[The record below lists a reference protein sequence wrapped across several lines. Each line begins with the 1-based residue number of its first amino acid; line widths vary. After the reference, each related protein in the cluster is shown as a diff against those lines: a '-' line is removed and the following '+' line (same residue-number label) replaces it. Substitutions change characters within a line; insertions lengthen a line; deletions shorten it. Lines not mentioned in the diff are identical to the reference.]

1 MSWCDRRALVSMLL
15 AAALGGCTVAP
26 LYAPDASGRSVSA
39 ALDTVAVDP
48 VDSRVGQEVRNR
60 LLFKLTGGTAAS
72 APLYRLHLNVASSE
86 IALGVTPVQSS
97 PAYSVTVTTTYEL
110 TSVAT
115 GVIVLRATTR
125 QSASYDR
132 VNQVFANTRARL
144 DAEDRAAVLAADDI
158 HIALASAAATGRI

>member
-1 MSWCDRRALVSMLL
+1 MSWCDRRTILSMLL

-39 ALDTVAVDP
+39 SLDSVVVDP
-48 VDSRVGQEVRNR
+48 VDSRVGQELRNR
-60 LLFKLTGGTAAS
+60 LLFKLTGGGGAS
-72 APLYRLHLNVASSE
+72 APLYRLHMTVSSSE

-97 PAYSVTVTTTYEL
+97 PAYSVTVTATYEL
-110 TSVAT
+110 TSIAT
-115 GVIVLRATTR
+115 GMILLRATTR

-132 VNQVFANTRARL
+132 VNQVFANTRAKL

-158 HIALASAAATGRI
+158 HLALATAAATGRI